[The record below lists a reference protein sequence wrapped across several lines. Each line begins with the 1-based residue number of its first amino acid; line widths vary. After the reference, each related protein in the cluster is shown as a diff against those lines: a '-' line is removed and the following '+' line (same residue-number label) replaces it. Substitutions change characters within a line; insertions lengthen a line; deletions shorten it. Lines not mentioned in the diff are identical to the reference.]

1 MTHETGKLKVT
12 LLSPLH
18 LASGAADVNVDA
30 DVVHDTLGLPYFP
43 ARRLRGLLYESALEV
58 VEMGEA
64 AGTTQ
69 FATRAAVEA
78 LFHHDGGEVAL
89 VVDDLHLPDYEQVA
103 ADWRAILDAYA
114 GVVRPADV
122 LAAYTGLRM
131 QTALDDGG
139 RADDA
144 TLRTIRVLLPRAG
157 DGKSLAFTGDI
168 TIQNGTAEHW
178 QALAWACQNL
188 RRAGGH
194 RWRGFG
200 SVHCELTPPR
210 ASRAARRHNS
220 RRRHV
225 PLPRQPKRPS
235 RPSSSP
241 GSSRA
246 CRASRRARRKGGERD
261 GYLFASQ
268 NRDTGSSYPDREPQQ
283 SADSHGQGIQRRR
296 PARYHGP
303 AVAGP
308 AGAQRGQR

>member
-200 SVHCELTPPR
+200 SVHCELTPPPEYR
-210 ASRAARRHNS
+210 EPWAKAYAQASQQSSPQAQQQEAAR
-220 RRRHV
+220 
-225 PLPRQPKRPS
+225 
-235 RPSSSP
+235 
-241 GSSRA
+241 
-246 CRASRRARRKGGERD
+246 
-261 GYLFASQ
+261 
-268 NRDTGSSYPDREPQQ
+268 
-283 SADSHGQGIQRRR
+283 
-296 PARYHGP
+296 
-303 AVAGP
+303 AVAQAAKAAKQAKFLARQQQGMQ
-308 AGAQRGQR
+308 GKQKSKKKRR